1 MTKGNVNWAIV
12 GLGDI
17 VRKRVG
23 SAILQQP
30 NSTVYAC
37 VSRNPDEKREDLET
51 LQPAKVFTNFEDMLA
66 DENVDAVY
74 LATPVNLHAPLTIA
88 ALKAGKDVLVE
99 KPMAMNSAQA
109 AQMCSAAQQSGR
121 RLSVAYYRRFWERF
135 QLVKDMLN
143 SGDFGQVVL
152 LRMALHEW
160 YQPNLTDPKAWR
172 VKPEMS
178 GGGVLMDVGS
188 HRLDL
193 LAWWFGLPRRLVANL
208 RKSQYQTEDSA
219 TALMTLDDG
228 ADVTVSFNW
237 DSKALTDEIHLI
249 GTEAKVI
256 LLPCD
261 GPEVSIHTANELQH
275 RRMPKPTNAHYPLI
289 DDFARAIVEERS
301 PRFSGADG
309 MKATQIMDLI
319 FHSSASDTWQE
330 VC

>member
-1 MTKGNVNWAIV
+1 MLKGKVNWAIV

-30 NSTVYAC
+30 NSSVYAC
-37 VSRNPDEKREDLET
+37 VSRNPDKRREDLER
-51 LQPAKVFTNFEDMLA
+51 LQPAKVFTDFKEMLA
-66 DENVDAVY
+66 DEDVDAVY
-74 LATPVNLHAPLTIA
+74 LATPVNLHAPQTIA

-109 AQMCSAAQQSGR
+109 TEICRAAQQSGR

-135 QLVKDMLN
+135 QLVKDMLDG
-143 SGDFGQVVL
+143 GDFGQVVSVRIA
-152 LRMALHEW
+152 LREW
-160 YQPNLTDPKAWR
+160 YQPDLADPKAWR

-178 GGGVLMDVGS
+178 GGGVLMDVGC

-193 LAWWFGLPRRLVANL
+193 LAWWFGLPKRLVASI
-208 RKSQYQTEDSA
+208 RKGRYQTEDSA
-219 TALMTLDDG
+219 TVLMTLDNG

-237 DSKALTDEIHLI
+237 DSKALADEIHLV
-249 GTEAKVI
+249 GTEAKVT

-261 GPEVSIHTANELQH
+261 GPEVSIYAANELQH
-275 RRMPKPTNAHYPLI
+275 RQIPKPTNAHYPLI
-289 DDFARAIVEERS
+289 DDFARAIVAGRS
-301 PRFSGADG
+301 PRFSAADG
-309 MKATQIMDLI
+309 MKATQIMDVI
-319 FHSSASDTWQE
+319 FYSSASDTWQE